1 MWDIVFIISMW
12 LYWFSEGCTEG
23 YTFAKPK
30 RRKENKLIC
39 GRVGEGVAKVD
50 YHTWRLGENLGT
62 IGVLVGAYFS
72 TAAVLNFGLFL
83 VGSWLTGIWIYERA
97 LNYVFCGEVWD
108 ANKTEYHLLGWVI
121 KRSKF
126 KENLLY
132 GGIGGG
138 LLIAGVMV

>member
-39 GRVGEGVAKVD
+39 GRVGEGLAKVD

-62 IGVLVGAYFS
+62 IGLLVGAYFS
-72 TAAVLNFGLFL
+72 TAAILNFGLFL
-83 VGSWLTGIWIYERA
+83 VGSWLTGTWIYERA
-97 LNYVFCGEVWD
+97 LNYVFSNDLFPQKEP
-108 ANKTEYHLLGWVI
+108 YHLLGLTIPRNQIV
-121 KRSKF
+121 
-126 KENLLY
+126 E
-132 GGIGGG
+132 GIITAGLGAA